1 MGITLYMDN
10 YRGFNDT
17 LVSLSDVNF
26 LVGENSTG
34 KSTLISL
41 LKTFM
46 SNNFWANANLNCDKE
61 ENSTYDEY
69 VNQYSD
75 KRDSFLVG
83 IAGRGRNPFHVLLE
97 YHSGEDGLPEVCG
110 FKSYKDG
117 VSIKVGFSSETTCQI
132 RNEDNPDFRKWIYDV
147 DGYETNDKLMPLI
160 AIRHSFPF
168 IIYLNLMHDAIRKG
182 KVIREINTFELP
194 VDMHT
199 SWIAPIRAKAK
210 SIYSSVDRKFSE
222 DGAHIPIVLK
232 GNKDNELL
240 QKKLVAFGKRSNL
253 FDNIEIDTFGSTQP
267 NAPFAIKVDY
277 DRVKTGICDVGQGV
291 NQLLPILVEC
301 YMRRK
306 FIISIQQPEVHL
318 HPKAQAAFGEVIYE
332 TSRGPY
338 ENVYLIETHSDY
350 TIDRYR
356 YQINQKGEKK
366 KKTKLLFFVRT
377 KTGNV
382 IKPIEIGE
390 KGEYPDKMPKEYG
403 KFFVDEELKKLM
415 L

>member
-1 MGITLYMDN
+1 MDN
-10 YRGFNDT
+10 YSGFNNT
-17 LVSLSDVNF
+17 LVTLSDVNF

-34 KSTLISL
+34 KTTLISL

-61 ENSTYDEY
+61 ENRTYSEY

-75 KRDSFLVG
+75 NRESFTVG
-83 IAGRGRNPFHVLLE
+83 IAGSGKNPFHVLLE
-97 YHSGEDGLPEVCG
+97 YHNGEDDLPVICG
-110 FKSYKDG
+110 YKSYKDG
-117 VSIKVGFSSETTCQI
+117 VTIKVSFSPDVTCQI
-132 RNEDNPDFRKWIYDV
+132 KKEDNPDFKKWIYDAN
-147 DGYETNDKLMPLI
+147 GYEENNKLIPLI

-168 IIYLNLMHDAIRKG
+168 IIYLNLMHDAVKKG
-182 KVIREINTFELP
+182 KIIREINTFELP
-194 VDMHT
+194 LDMHC

-222 DGAHIPIVLK
+222 DGMHIPIVLK
-232 GNKDNELL
+232 GNKDNMLL
-240 QKKLVAFGKRSNL
+240 QKKLVAFGKKSNL
-253 FDNIEIDTFGSTQP
+253 FDHIDIDTFGSAQH

-291 NQLLPILVEC
+291 NQLLPVLVEC
-301 YMRRK
+301 YMRSK

-332 TSRGPY
+332 TSRAPY

-356 YQINQKGEKK
+356 YQINQKGERK

-382 IKPIEIGE
+382 IKPIEIDD
-390 KGEYPDKMPKEYG
+390 KGGYPDKMPKEYG
-403 KFFVDEELKKLM
+403 KFFVDEELKKLI